1 MSFLRRR
8 WWIFLFAMGVLG
20 TVAWAAFAPIYASTR
35 DHLFE
40 IPEGTFARRMAG
52 EKVEILPSEVHLMLG
67 VQDVLLL
74 RNSDSVPQMF
84 GPTLI
89 MPGQNF
95 RLPFEQASDY
105 QFACSAH
112 ANGQMTVIVAEPPG
126 RGWDRLRWR
135 ANALRD
141 KLMGTKQQE
150 QLALKN

>member
-1 MSFLRRR
+1 MRVR
-8 WWIFLFAMGVLG
+8 WWIGLLGLCAFATM
-20 TVAWAAFAPIYASTR
+20 AWAAFVPIYSSTR

-40 IPEGTFARRMAG
+40 IPPGTFARRMAG

-67 VQDVLLL
+67 VQDVLML
-74 RNSDSVPQMF
+74 RNSDTVPQMF

-95 RLPFEQASDY
+95 RLPFEQVADY

-112 ANGQMTVIVAEPPG
+112 ANGQMTVIVAEPPAP
-126 RGWDRLRWR
+126 GWARLRWR
-135 ANALRD
+135 ITALRD
-141 KLMGTKQQE
+141 KLTGTKQQE